1 MNKKSSVSIKTLVL
15 CAVLTALVILLQL
28 FGSGI
33 KFGMFSISLVLI
45 PIVLGSA
52 LAGPYAGAWLGFIFG
67 LVVLLSG
74 DAGAFL
80 AVNPAGTVITVL
92 AKGILSG
99 LLCGLCY
106 RLLAKINRHVAVFV
120 SAAVCPIIN
129 TGIFLLGCLLFFM
142 DTITLWASQFGY
154 ESAGAYMIFG
164 LAGINFIVELL
175 TNLILAPVIL
185 RLIKIEKM

>member
-1 MNKKSSVSIKTLVL
+1 MNKKRSVSIKTLVL